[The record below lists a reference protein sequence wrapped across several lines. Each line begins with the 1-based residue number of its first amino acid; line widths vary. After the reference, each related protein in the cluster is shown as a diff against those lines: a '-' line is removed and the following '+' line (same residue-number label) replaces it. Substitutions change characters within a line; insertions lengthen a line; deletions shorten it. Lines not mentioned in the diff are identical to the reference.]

1 MLKYYTA
8 TFKAMGSCCEI
19 RLYAKTPAKAQRAID
34 VAMALIS
41 RLEQRYSR
49 YINDNVMFEINQAGR
64 SGYSINVDDET
75 AALLDYADVCYQNSD
90 GLFDISSGILREVWD
105 FKSNCLPDKAM
116 VERLLERVGWKKI
129 AWEKPLL
136 SFGLPGMELDFGG
149 IVKEFAA
156 DQCAVLLLEKGI
168 QHGLINLGGD
178 IRVIGPHPD
187 NKPWEVG
194 IRHPRNKDDMT
205 GSINI
210 CTGGISSSGDYER
223 CIKIDGHN
231 YSHILNPKTGWPV
244 SGLASVTVIADFCLV
259 AGSASTIAMLK
270 EEDGATWLKDNN
282 FQAWC
287 VDINGNFGPITT
299 CGDPSAAQ

>member
-8 TFKAMGSCCEI
+8 SFKAMGSCCEI
-19 RLYAKTPAKAQRAID
+19 RIYTATPAKAQRAIN

-49 YINDNVMFEINQAGR
+49 YINDNIMFEINQAGKY
-64 SGYSINVDDET
+64 GYSIHVDDET
-75 AALLDYADVCYQNSD
+75 AALLDYADACYQNSD

-105 FKSNCLPDKAM
+105 FKSNCLPDKTL
-116 VERLLERVGWKKI
+116 VNRVLERVGW
-129 AWEKPLL
+129 EKVSWKNPQLC
-136 SFGLPGMELDFGG
+136 FGQPGMELDFGG

-156 DQCAVLLLEKGI
+156 DQCAALLLERGI

-187 NKPWEVG
+187 NKPWEVS
-194 IRHPRNKDDMT
+194 IRHPRNKDDMA

-223 CIKIDGHN
+223 CIKIDGHY

-244 SGLASVTVIADFCLV
+244 TGLASVTVLADFCLV

-270 EEDGATWLKDNN
+270 GIAGEDWLRDNE
-282 FQAWC
+282 FQALW
-287 VDINGNFGPITT
+287 VSSNGKTSN
-299 CGDPSAAQ
+299 SLSY